1 MADEREP
8 EMGDEEQQDQTG
20 TEPQD
25 SGEVPDPAELQAEL
39 ERTRKALA
47 DANKEAA
54 SRRKRLEALEADAA
68 ERKKAEM
75 TESERLKQQVA
86 ELEKRATEAE
96 AGRKQALVRAA
107 VIAQATAQ
115 GFRDPEDA
123 LRYLDTS
130 EVEIAEDGKVGDVSA
145 LLKELGT
152 QKPYLLQPQGSVGA
166 TNPGRGQAQGETPDQ
181 RRARLFG
188 SGGSDLGPGA
198 GYVPLRQG

>member
-8 EMGDEEQQDQTG
+8 EMGEEEQQDQTG

-54 SRRKRLEALEADAA
+54 ARRKKLEAFEAQEAK
-68 ERKKAEM
+68 RKQAEM
-75 TESERLKQQVA
+75 TELEKAEARLN
-86 ELEKRATEAE
+86 ELEKRAEQAE

-115 GFRDPEDA
+115 GFRDPDDA

-145 LLKELGT
+145 LLKELGK

>member
-1 MADEREP
+1 
-8 EMGDEEQQDQTG
+8 MGDGEQQDQTG

-54 SRRKRLEALEADAA
+54 ARRKKLEAFEAQEAK
-68 ERKKAEM
+68 RKQAEM
-75 TESERLKQQVA
+75 TELEKAEARLN
-86 ELEKRATEAE
+86 ELEKRAEQAE

-145 LLKELGT
+145 LLKELGK

>member
-1 MADEREP
+1 MADERET

-54 SRRKRLEALEADAA
+54 ARRKKLEAFEAQEAK
-68 ERKKAEM
+68 RKQAEM
-75 TESERLKQQVA
+75 TELEKAEARLN
-86 ELEKRATEAE
+86 ELEKRAEQAE

-130 EVEIAEDGKVGDVSA
+130 EVEITEEGKVSDVSA
-145 LLKELGT
+145 LLKELGK

-166 TNPGRGQAQGETPDQ
+166 TNPGRGQAQGETPEQ
-181 RRARLFG
+181 RRSRLFG

-198 GYVPLRQG
+198 GYVPLRQ

>member
-54 SRRKRLEALEADAA
+54 ARRKKLEAFEAQEAK
-68 ERKKAEM
+68 RKQAEM
-75 TESERLKQQVA
+75 TELEKAEARLN
-86 ELEKRATEAE
+86 ELEKRAEQAE

-145 LLKELGT
+145 LLKELGK

>member
-54 SRRKRLEALEADAA
+54 ARRKKLEAFEAQEAK
-68 ERKKAEM
+68 RKQAEM
-75 TESERLKQQVA
+75 TELEKAEARLN
-86 ELEKRATEAE
+86 ELEKRAEQAE

-130 EVEIAEDGKVGDVSA
+130 EVEITEEGRVSDVSA

-166 TNPGRGQAQGETPDQ
+166 TNPGRGQAQGETPEQ
-181 RRARLFG
+181 RRSRLFG

>member
-8 EMGDEEQQDQTG
+8 EMGEEEQQDQTG

-25 SGEVPDPAELQAEL
+25 SGEVPDPAALQAEL

-54 SRRKRLEALEADAA
+54 ARRKKLEAFEAQEAK
-68 ERKKAEM
+68 RKQAEM
-75 TESERLKQQVA
+75 TELEKAEARLN
-86 ELEKRATEAE
+86 ELEKRAEQAE

-130 EVEIAEDGKVGDVSA
+130 EVEITEDGKVGDVSA
-145 LLKELGT
+145 LLKELGK

>member
-1 MADEREP
+1 MADERET

-54 SRRKRLEALEADAA
+54 ARRKKLEAFEAQEAK
-68 ERKKAEM
+68 RKQAEM
-75 TESERLKQQVA
+75 TELEKAEARLN
-86 ELEKRATEAE
+86 ELEKRAEQAE

-130 EVEIAEDGKVGDVSA
+130 EVEITEEGKVSDVSA
-145 LLKELGT
+145 LLKELGK

-166 TNPGRGQAQGETPDQ
+166 TNPGRGQAQGETPEQ
-181 RRARLFG
+181 RRSRLFG

>member
-8 EMGDEEQQDQTG
+8 EMGEEEQQDQTG

-25 SGEVPDPAELQAEL
+25 SGEVPDLAELQAEL

-54 SRRKRLEALEADAA
+54 ARRKKLEAFEAQEAK
-68 ERKKAEM
+68 RKQAEM
-75 TESERLKQQVA
+75 TELEKAEARLN
-86 ELEKRATEAE
+86 ELEKRAEQAE

-130 EVEIAEDGKVGDVSA
+130 EVEITEDGKVGDVSA
-145 LLKELGT
+145 LLKELGK

>member
-8 EMGDEEQQDQTG
+8 EMGDGEQQDQTG

-54 SRRKRLEALEADAA
+54 ARRKKLEAFEAQEAK
-68 ERKKAEM
+68 RKQAEM
-75 TESERLKQQVA
+75 TELEKAEARLN
-86 ELEKRATEAE
+86 ELEKRAEQAE

-145 LLKELGT
+145 LLKELGK

>member
-54 SRRKRLEALEADAA
+54 ARRKKLEAFEAQEAK
-68 ERKKAEM
+68 RKQAEM
-75 TESERLKQQVA
+75 TELEKAEARLN
-86 ELEKRATEAE
+86 ELEKRAEQAE

-130 EVEIAEDGKVGDVSA
+130 EVEITEDGKVGDVSA
-145 LLKELGT
+145 LLKELGK

-166 TNPGRGQAQGETPDQ
+166 TNPGRGQAQGETPEQ
-181 RRARLFG
+181 RRSRLFG

>member
-54 SRRKRLEALEADAA
+54 ARRKKLEAFEAQEAK
-68 ERKKAEM
+68 RKQAEM
-75 TESERLKQQVA
+75 TELERAEARLN
-86 ELEKRATEAE
+86 ELEKRVQEAE

-130 EVEIAEDGKVGDVSA
+130 EVEITEEGKVSDVSA
-145 LLKELGT
+145 LLKELGK

-166 TNPGRGQAQGETPDQ
+166 TNPGRGQAQGETPEQ
-181 RRARLFG
+181 RRSRLFG

>member
-145 LLKELGT
+145 LLKELGK

-181 RRARLFG
+181 RRSRLFG

>member
-54 SRRKRLEALEADAA
+54 ARRKKLEAFEAQEAK
-68 ERKKAEM
+68 RKQAEM
-75 TESERLKQQVA
+75 TELEKAEARLN
-86 ELEKRATEAE
+86 ELEKRAEQAE

-130 EVEIAEDGKVGDVSA
+130 EVEITEDGKVGDVSA
-145 LLKELGT
+145 LLKELGK

>member
-54 SRRKRLEALEADAA
+54 ARRKKLEAFEAQEAK
-68 ERKKAEM
+68 RKQAEM
-75 TESERLKQQVA
+75 TELEKAEARLN
-86 ELEKRATEAE
+86 ELEKRAEQAE

-130 EVEIAEDGKVGDVSA
+130 EVEITEEGKVSDVSA
-145 LLKELGT
+145 LLKELGK

-166 TNPGRGQAQGETPDQ
+166 TNPGRGQAQGETPEQ
-181 RRARLFG
+181 RRSRLFG

>member
-25 SGEVPDPAELQAEL
+25 SGEVPDLAELQAEL

-54 SRRKRLEALEADAA
+54 ARRKKLEAFEAQEAK
-68 ERKKAEM
+68 RKQAEM
-75 TESERLKQQVA
+75 TELEKAEARLN
-86 ELEKRATEAE
+86 ELEKRAEQAE

-130 EVEIAEDGKVGDVSA
+130 EVEITEDGKVGDVSA
-145 LLKELGT
+145 LLKELGK

-166 TNPGRGQAQGETPDQ
+166 TNPGRGQAQGETPEQ

>member
-8 EMGDEEQQDQTG
+8 EMGEEEQQGQTG

-25 SGEVPDPAELQAEL
+25 SGEVPDPAALQAEL

-54 SRRKRLEALEADAA
+54 ARRKKLEAFEAQEAK
-68 ERKKAEM
+68 RKQAEM
-75 TESERLKQQVA
+75 TELEKAEARLN
-86 ELEKRATEAE
+86 ELEKRAEQAE

-130 EVEIAEDGKVGDVSA
+130 EVEITEDGKVGDVSA
-145 LLKELGT
+145 LLKELGK

-166 TNPGRGQAQGETPDQ
+166 TNPGRGQVQGETPDQ

>member
-1 MADEREP
+1 
-8 EMGDEEQQDQTG
+8 MGDEEQQDQTG

-145 LLKELGT
+145 LLKELGK

-181 RRARLFG
+181 RRSRLFG

>member
-54 SRRKRLEALEADAA
+54 ARRKKLEAFEAQEAK
-68 ERKKAEM
+68 RKQAEM
-75 TESERLKQQVA
+75 TELEKAEARLN
-86 ELEKRATEAE
+86 ELEKRAEQAE

-123 LRYLDTS
+123 LRYVDTS
-130 EVEIAEDGKVGDVSA
+130 EVGITEDGKVGDVSA
-145 LLKELGT
+145 LLKELGK

-166 TNPGRGQAQGETPDQ
+166 TNPGRGQAQGETPEQ
-181 RRARLFG
+181 RRSRLFG

>member
-8 EMGDEEQQDQTG
+8 EMGEEEQQDQTG

-54 SRRKRLEALEADAA
+54 ARRKKLEAFEAQEAK
-68 ERKKAEM
+68 RKQAEM
-75 TESERLKQQVA
+75 TELEKAEARLN
-86 ELEKRATEAE
+86 ELEKRAEQAE

-130 EVEIAEDGKVGDVSA
+130 EVEITEDGKVGDVSA
-145 LLKELGT
+145 LLKELGK

-166 TNPGRGQAQGETPDQ
+166 TNPGRGQAQGETPEQ
-181 RRARLFG
+181 RRSRLFG
-188 SGGSDLGPGA
+188 GGGSDLGPGA

>member
-8 EMGDEEQQDQTG
+8 EMGDEGQQDQTG

-25 SGEVPDPAELQAEL
+25 SGEVPDLAELQAEL
-39 ERTRKALA
+39 ERTRKALV

-54 SRRKRLEALEADAA
+54 ARRKKLEAFEAQEAK
-68 ERKKAEM
+68 RKQAEM
-75 TESERLKQQVA
+75 TELEKAKARLN
-86 ELEKRATEAE
+86 ELEKRAEQAE

-107 VIAQATAQ
+107 VIAQATVQ

-130 EVEIAEDGKVGDVSA
+130 EVEITEDGKVGDVSA
-145 LLKELGT
+145 LLKELGK

-188 SGGSDLGPGA
+188 SGGPDPGPGA

>member
-8 EMGDEEQQDQTG
+8 EMGEEEQQDQTG

-54 SRRKRLEALEADAA
+54 ARRKKLEAFEAQEAK
-68 ERKKAEM
+68 RKQAEM
-75 TESERLKQQVA
+75 TELEKAEARLN
-86 ELEKRATEAE
+86 ELEKRAEQAE

-130 EVEIAEDGKVGDVSA
+130 EVEITEDGKVGDVSA
-145 LLKELGT
+145 LLKELGK

>member
-8 EMGDEEQQDQTG
+8 EMGDEGQQDQTG

-25 SGEVPDPAELQAEL
+25 SGEVPDLAELQAEL

-54 SRRKRLEALEADAA
+54 ARRKKLEAFEAQEAK
-68 ERKKAEM
+68 RKQAEM
-75 TESERLKQQVA
+75 TELEKAEARLK
-86 ELEKRATEAE
+86 ELEKRAEQAE

-107 VIAQATAQ
+107 VIAQATVQ

-130 EVEIAEDGKVGDVSA
+130 EVEITEDGKVGDVSA
-145 LLKELGT
+145 LLKELGK

-166 TNPGRGQAQGETPDQ
+166 TNPGRGQAQGETPEQ
-181 RRARLFG
+181 RRSRLFG

>member
-25 SGEVPDPAELQAEL
+25 SGEVPDLAELQAEL

-54 SRRKRLEALEADAA
+54 ARRKKLEAFEAQEAK
-68 ERKKAEM
+68 RKQAEM
-75 TESERLKQQVA
+75 TELEKAEARLN
-86 ELEKRATEAE
+86 ELEKRAEQAE

-130 EVEIAEDGKVGDVSA
+130 EVEITEDGKVGDVSA
-145 LLKELGT
+145 LLKELGK

>member
-54 SRRKRLEALEADAA
+54 ARRKKLEAFEAQEAK
-68 ERKKAEM
+68 RKQAEM
-75 TESERLKQQVA
+75 TELEKAEARLN
-86 ELEKRATEAE
+86 ELEKRAEQAE

-130 EVEIAEDGKVGDVSA
+130 EVEITEDGKVSDVSA
-145 LLKELGT
+145 LLKELGK

-166 TNPGRGQAQGETPDQ
+166 TNPGRGQAQGETPEQ
-181 RRARLFG
+181 RRSRLFG

>member
-8 EMGDEEQQDQTG
+8 EMGEEEQQDQTG

-54 SRRKRLEALEADAA
+54 ARRKKLEAFEAQEAK
-68 ERKKAEM
+68 RKQAEM
-75 TESERLKQQVA
+75 TELEKAEARLN
-86 ELEKRATEAE
+86 ELEKRAEQAE

-130 EVEIAEDGKVGDVSA
+130 EVEITEDGKVGDVSA
-145 LLKELGT
+145 LLKELGK

-188 SGGSDLGPGA
+188 SGGPDLGPGA